1 MRAAQQGCVWYC
13 YNLQTGLNPIRFLI
27 HAVLIFICTLFARVS
42 WSYPVQAIIP
52 HSTPYMAAWEAL
64 TELAQAHAA
73 PAVLDARPRERGV
86 EVVAPVEEHSPGM
99 EFIDD
104 PEERDLGRG
113 GVRPDGSGEPVGGVV
128 HQRDGFF
135 VRVDFL
141 DADDRAEGFF
151 LLAEG

>member
-42 WSYPVQAIIP
+42 WSYPVQAVIP

-73 PAVLDARPRERGV
+73 PAVLDAGPRERGV
-86 EVVAPVEEHSPGM
+86 EVVAAVEEDGAGVELVDHVQ
-99 EFIDD
+99 
-104 PEERDLGRG
+104 ERLLRG
-113 GVRPDGSGEPVGGVV
+113 GVSCRVRPHGCSEPVRRVV
-128 HQRDGFF
+128 HERDRLDVG
-135 VRVDFL
+135 RDLL
-141 DADDRAEGFF
+141 DADHGSEGFF
-151 LLAEG
+151 L